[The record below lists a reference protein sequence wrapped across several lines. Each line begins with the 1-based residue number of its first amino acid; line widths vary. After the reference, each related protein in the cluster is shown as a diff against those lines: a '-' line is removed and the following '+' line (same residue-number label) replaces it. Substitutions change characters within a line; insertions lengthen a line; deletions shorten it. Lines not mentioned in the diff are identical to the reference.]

1 MYDIIYIYIYHIMR
15 IYYVSIHI
23 YIYIERERELGYMSA
38 YMYIVEDQRT
48 CGVQG
53 GRVRL
58 PM

>member
-1 MYDIIYIYIYHIMR
+1 MR